1 MCMYVYV
8 CVFICV
14 YMCACIM
21 CVCLCICVCSC
32 VYVCVH
38 VCMHVC
44 MCVCMRVWGVCMWHT
59 EDNFWKLVLTSHH
72 AGLRDSIQVV
82 KLGHGF
88 LLPDELSHW
97 SYNIFH
103 FCLYFCLMSMGVLS
117 ACYIPYLQS
126 GGKKSD
132 LDALGLNLQTLVSC
146 HVAVGNSSIF

>member
-1 MCMYVYV
+1 
-8 CVFICV
+8 
-14 YMCACIM
+14 M
-21 CVCLCICVCSC
+21 CVCMC
-32 VYVCVH
+32 

-117 ACYIPYLQS
+117 ACLSVHRICEVSLYAKESVGSS
-126 GGKKSD
+126 GTGVTD
-132 LDALGLNLQTLVSC
+132 SC
-146 HVAVGNSSIF
+146 GCYVGTGT